1 MRYDSPEMRTP
12 MKVVSVNVGLPRE
25 VIWRGEAVL
34 TSIFKEPVAG
44 RVRVE
49 TLNLVGD
56 RQSDLTVHGGAEK
69 AVYVYPSEHYAFWR
83 EELPGFDLPWGS
95 FGENLTVEGLA
106 EDRVRIGDEIRIGSA
121 AFVVT
126 QPRMPCFK
134 LGIRFGRMDMVKRLL
149 KSGRTGFY
157 LSVSQEGEAGAGD
170 AIALTPSPASAI
182 TVADIVSLYA
192 ADAANQDL
200 LRRASQLP
208 ELPESWRDYFRQRL
222 WEPDA

>member
-1 MRYDSPEMRTP
+1 MNAQ

-25 VIWRGEAVL
+25 VTWNGESVL
-34 TSIFKEPVAG
+34 TSIFKAPVAG

-56 RQSDLTVHGGAEK
+56 RQSDLTVHGGPEK

-83 EELPGFDLPWGS
+83 EELPGVDLTWGS

-106 EDRVRIGDEIRIGSA
+106 EDRVRIGDAITIGSA

-134 LGIRFGRMDMVKRLL
+134 LGIRFGRMDMVKRFL
-149 KSGRTGFY
+149 KSGRSGFY
-157 LSVSQEGEAGAGD
+157 LSVSREGELSAGD
-170 AIALTPSPASAI
+170 PIALTPSRAPAI
-182 TVADIVSLYA
+182 TVAEFVSIYA
-192 ADAANQDL
+192 TNGRDKEL
-200 LRRASQLP
+200 LRRATLVPAIP
-208 ELPESWRDYFRQRL
+208 EGWRDYLNARL
-222 WEPDA
+222 REGAS

>member
-1 MRYDSPEMRTP
+1 

-25 VIWRGEAVL
+25 VSWNGEAVL

-49 TLNLVGD
+49 MLNLAGD
-56 RQSDLTVHGGAEK
+56 RQSDLTVHGGPEK

-83 EELPGFDLPWGS
+83 DDLPGIDLPWGS

-106 EDRVRIGDEIRIGSA
+106 EDGVRIGDAIAIGSA

-134 LGIRFGRMDMVKRLL
+134 LGIRFGRMDMVKRFL
-149 KSGRTGFY
+149 KSGRSGFY
-157 LSVSQEGEAGAGD
+157 LSVSQEGDLGAGD
-170 AIALTPSPASAI
+170 AITLTPSQAPAI
-182 TVADIVSLYA
+182 TVAEFVSIYA
-192 ADAANQDL
+192 TNGRDQDL
-200 LRRASQLP
+200 LRRATLVPAIP
-208 ELPESWRDYFRQRL
+208 EGWRDYLHERL
-222 WEPDA
+222 REDAS